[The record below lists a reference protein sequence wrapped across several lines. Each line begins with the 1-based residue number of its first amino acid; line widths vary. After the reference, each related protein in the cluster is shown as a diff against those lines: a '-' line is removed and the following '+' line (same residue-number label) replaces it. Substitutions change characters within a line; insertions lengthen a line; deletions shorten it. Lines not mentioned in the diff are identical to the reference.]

1 MARCGDRVAEV
12 YERDAGDDVTVPQ
25 CVRRDPAP
33 TDVFVVTGAR
43 DPQQARRLGRCE
55 RRSCRCCL
63 LRRWRSARLV
73 RTRTRA
79 HLTDQTRR
87 QRASALAVEDR
98 VEDRVEAPAL
108 SLSLTAGTAATL
120 KQEFIRVA
128 ATGLHTR
135 RCVMDAP
142 VNMPLDR
149 GAVRALVAAFTT
161 SNRSR
166 NGDGVRLRDVIS
178 GGRDEGPHVGSS
190 TRVRVASLLRSEQTT
205 CSASEHVAVDRLRR
219 YGRAG

>member
-1 MARCGDRVAEV
+1 MGTCSTRLWLDVMAGRRGVR
-12 YERDAGDDVTVPQ
+12 GVTQAIAAALPQ
-25 CVRRDPAP
+25 RVRRDPAP

-87 QRASALAVEDR
+87 QRAKALAVEDR

-120 KQEFIRVA
+120 KQEFMHVA
-128 ATGLHTR
+128 VTGPYTG
-135 RCVMDAP
+135 RCVAD
-142 VNMPLDR
+142 VLVHMPLDR
-149 GAVRALVAAFTT
+149 GAVRALGAAFTT

-166 NGDGVRLRDVIS
+166 NGSDGAVCVTS
-178 GGRDEGPHVGSS
+178 SHGRDEN
-190 TRVRVASLLRSEQTT
+190 R
-205 CSASEHVAVDRLRR
+205 
-219 YGRAG
+219 